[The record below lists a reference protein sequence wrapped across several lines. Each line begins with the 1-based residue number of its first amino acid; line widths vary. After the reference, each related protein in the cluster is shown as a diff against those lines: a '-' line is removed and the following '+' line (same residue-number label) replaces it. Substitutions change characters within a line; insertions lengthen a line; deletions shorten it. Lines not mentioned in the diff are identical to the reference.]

1 MTKVAKFVSNENKKV
16 KNSLPTHLFVIT
28 TIACWCISQ
37 PAPYMMNKWTVK
49 GRASAH
55 FKASNA
61 FTWIGL
67 ETPEINFS
75 SKIVNFKAPQNQI
88 FSIIELNCLFLILT
102 KLLIVPMT
110 HLYPPFTE
118 KKTPSF
124 WEDSSMMKVE
134 QCLWWTLLW
143 TNSQSL
149 RSFRR
154 KKPWISG
161 HPSASLIYQSHR
173 PFIFPE
179 VSQVLQNIPRIGT
192 LTVTWEVGL
201 NPFTLIVGPSRKC
214 YNLRDTDAVTFSIVS
229 GPSLNP
235 ILPHCYPIIVSPC
248 Q

>member
-1 MTKVAKFVSNENKKV
+1 
-16 KNSLPTHLFVIT
+16 
-28 TIACWCISQ
+28 
-37 PAPYMMNKWTVK
+37 
-49 GRASAH
+49 
-55 FKASNA
+55 
-61 FTWIGL
+61 
-67 ETPEINFS
+67 
-75 SKIVNFKAPQNQI
+75 
-88 FSIIELNCLFLILT
+88 
-102 KLLIVPMT
+102 MT

-143 TNSQSL
+143 ANSQSL

-229 GPSLNP
+229 RPSLFSSSLLLSNLSP
-235 ILPHCYPIIVSPC
+235 IVACPCLSVTHWLTRSLLFSGLDCCDTSCWKCQLKTLWRIIIDDILFAGVDIQDRVDLGDIWQLASAN
-248 Q
+248 QVRQQLDDGFSSFSYISFR